1 MSTTEEANQKC
12 ADRVRPHWESR
23 KVDLEMYMNADDYD
37 DPGAGK
43 LQCKSCW
50 HVADEDEF
58 DKGLNSAKG
67 KQECQECGSTD
78 VGPYDAL
85 GPFNEYALAFDYVAP
100 HTFTDQDEG
109 YWRYQISWGGPSDE
123 IRMYG
128 SPSRWG
134 FRLERAEYWFL
145 DWFDGAKI
153 DVTSE
158 PCVRWLWNE
167 FNDTETLQHTYDEAM
182 KDYEPPAEEEEEDKV
197 TTFRLEINCENAAFE
212 GDNLDVEIV
221 RILRKLAD
229 RIEGQTRE
237 DLAGE
242 TFKLKDIN
250 GNTVGEAE
258 FEE

>member
-12 ADRVRPHWESR
+12 ADRVRPHWEGR
-23 KVDLEMYMNADDYD
+23 KADLEAYMS
-37 DPGAGK
+37 DPD
-43 LQCKSCW
+43 
-50 HVADEDEF
+50 VYE
-58 DKGLNSAKG
+58 N
-67 KQECQECGSTD
+67 GSEE
-78 VGPYDAL
+78 L
-85 GPFNEYALAFDYVAP
+85 GRGGFHEYALSFDYVAP

-128 SPSRWG
+128 AQDQRG
-134 FRLERAEYWFL
+134 FHLERAEYWFL

-153 DVTSE
+153 DVSSE
-158 PCVRWLWNE
+158 PCVQWLWDQ
-167 FNDTETLQHTYDEAM
+167 FSDTETLQHTYDEAM
-182 KDYEPPAEEEEEDKV
+182 KDYEPPAEEEEEEEDKV

-212 GDNLDVEIV
+212 GDNLDTEIV

-237 DLAGE
+237 GLAGE